1 MQNITL
7 LFSTMTIHKIL
18 IVSYPNQGQINP
30 SLRFAH
36 RLLKLGV
43 AVTFCTSF
51 SVIKRINTKTTH
63 HGLTF
68 ATFSDGHDNG
78 HQPTTTQKQFIS
90 DFTMNG
96 ALAIA
101 EIITTAAAAGQ
112 PFHHLVYTTVVPWAA
127 IVAKA
132 HGLKSTLLWCQSVT
146 TLGIYYYYFNGY
158 QDLISSSTKTNKP
171 IDLPGLP
178 SLTTDDLPPFML
190 SSCTRKDDI
199 ALEFMKEHIDEIK
212 LVSRV
217 LVNTFYEL
225 EIEPIRAM
233 EKIFMLPVGPLVP
246 PEILNNSLK
255 CDLFENPKEDYIGWL
270 NTKSRSSVVYVSFGS
285 LSTFSMDQLEEIA
298 FGLIESMRPFL
309 WVIRDVNQSA
319 KLSNLETLK
328 KQGMIVGWC
337 SQVEVLNH
345 QATGCFVTHCGWNST
360 TEALAAGVPTVGF
373 PLWTDQATNAKM
385 IEDVWK
391 SGVKV
396 KRNEGNEMV
405 EGKEIK
411 RCLEIVMEDAKMKK
425 NAEKWRK
432 IARDAV
438 DHGGSS
444 AINLQALLDI

>member
-1 MQNITL
+1 MGVDV
-7 LFSTMTIHKIL
+7 TI
-18 IVSYPNQGQINP
+18 
-30 SLRFAH
+30 
-36 RLLKLGV
+36 
-43 AVTFCTSF
+43 CTSY
-51 SVIKRINTKTTH
+51 SVIRRIDIQTTYP
-63 HGLTF
+63 GLTF

-90 DFTMNG
+90 DFTTNG
-96 ALAIA
+96 SLAVA
-101 EIITTAAAAGQ
+101 KIITNAAAAGQ
-112 PFHHLVYTTVVPWAA
+112 PFDHLVYTTVVPWGAT
-127 IVAKA
+127 VAKA
-132 HGLKSTLLWCQSVT
+132 HGLKSTLLWCQSAT
-146 TLGIYYYYFNGY
+146 ILGIYYHYFNGY
-158 QDLISSSTKTNKP
+158 EDLISSTSKNSKP
-171 IDLPGLP
+171 IKLPGLP
-178 SLTTDDLPPFML
+178 SLTIDDFPPFML

-199 ALEFMKEHIDEIK
+199 ALEFMKEHIDELK
-212 LVSRV
+212 VVPRV

-233 EKIFMLPVGPLVP
+233 GKIVMLPVGPLVP
-246 PEILNNSLK
+246 PEILDNSLK
-255 CDLFENPKEDYIGWL
+255 CDLFEKPKEDYIGWL
-270 NTKSRSSVVYVSFGS
+270 NTKSKSSVVYVSFGS

-298 FGLIESMRPFL
+298 SGLLESGRPFL

-319 KLSNLETLK
+319 KLSNLEELK

-360 TEALAAGVPTVGF
+360 TEVLAAGVPTVGF

-425 NAEKWRK
+425 NAEKWRD
-432 IARDAV
+432 IAREAV
-438 DHGGSS
+438 TNGGSS
-444 AINLQALLDI
+444 VMNLQAFLDM